1 MTNTNKNKS
10 FVIAYSFWS
19 YILIAIVLFNYILFR
34 SIVVDNNSFFYLIT
48 FIFDYIVLITFFLLV
63 FYQFYNAIFNSNI
76 LLSFIGILFLIFGTL
91 KLYVMEI
98 NIHNIIEFLF
108 FVTTLILTIKIL
120 FPIIK
125 SKDTIEL
132 ERGVYVFILLSLL
145 ASNINYII
153 ISANKLIDSDIFHYT
168 STYIST
174 YTSKLSSFS
183 FLILII
189 GYILI
194 FIKEIIMKNINK
206 SFVFVIL
213 GIVLS
218 ILSIFSFGAN
228 FLLIIISFFNAL
240 GIVMYLPFTIYM
252 VVMIMFF
259 ITLFSSFITSM
270 VSKNYYPKLII
281 FTLLILAGLDMSNFS
296 LRLISM
302 FSILEMSNI
311 QNYKKEDISYL
322 TNNDL

>member
-76 LLSFIGILFLIFGTL
+76 LLFLIFGTL